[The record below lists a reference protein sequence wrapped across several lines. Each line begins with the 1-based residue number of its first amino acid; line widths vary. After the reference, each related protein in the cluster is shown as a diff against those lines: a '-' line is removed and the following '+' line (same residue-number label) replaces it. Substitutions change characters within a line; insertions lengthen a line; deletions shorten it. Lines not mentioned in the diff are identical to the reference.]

1 MDFWCWWYSFVY
13 GALLQETWFWA
24 SPISSHMILV
34 MVHVSYLENLFHF
47 VLEKTHFKNMTFIN
61 TPSKRK
67 EKKVKRR
74 TEQTF
79 VLVLTFPKICYNFL
93 EAFLIIIHDQNA
105 QTNRRI
111 IESSITF
118 RQHGLTFFLSIHLSK
133 TNC

>member
-1 MDFWCWWYSFVY
+1 
-13 GALLQETWFWA
+13 
-24 SPISSHMILV
+24 MILV

-118 RQHGLTFFLSIHLSK
+118 RQHGLTFFSFYPSLKNQLLTEDILLK
-133 TNC
+133 TIDIVYV